1 MPKNKDVNRSQ
12 IESLLDDSEMMEEIR
27 NAFPDS
33 EIPSTKPELSDLRE
47 TFGTRNK
54 QVREAAVQ
62 EAIVLAF
69 GRPSLLVQNS
79 KYATPESTTWKSRLR
94 KVGRYFNEVIPRVGR
109 VELFHHQD
117 YEWVGT
123 AWVIDDNTL
132 VTNRHVANI
141 FAQKT
146 SGGLIAFR
154 KNPAGIFI
162 TAAVDFREEHEVVL
176 DETVSIDHVAY
187 ISDDN
192 ASSPDVAFMK
202 VKRGSR
208 LPDPIPLASVS
219 AKKGDMVSVIGY
231 PAWDGRRNGV
241 PEMNRIFKDIF
252 NVKRLAPGYIT
263 NNPGGRLT
271 HDCSTLGGNSGSPVI
286 NTSGEAVGLHFAGR
300 FLTANHG
307 VDVNVVKRLLRSMGA
322 TSVRPG
328 SFDADEMEEA
338 RTVDFYNDRKGY
350 QENFFGRHRD
360 LFVPLPKLTASQQ
373 VEAAKIE
380 GKTRESSYVLD
391 YMHFSSV
398 VNGERK
404 IPFFTAVNID
414 GSSLVRPR
422 RRRTT
427 WQIDPRID
435 RDQQAGN
442 ELYRHNQLDRGH
454 LVRRLD
460 PVWGSDDD
468 AEQAENDTFHY
479 TNAAP
484 QHALLNQRDWL
495 NLEDHL
501 LDALGE
507 HKMKCSVFTGP
518 VFADSDREY
527 RGVKIPEAFWK
538 VVALLQDDDTVTV
551 TAYLLG
557 QAAFLNDI
565 EFAFGDFK
573 TFRTSVAKVRQLTG
587 LEFDSLEILDPRS
600 ESESIEMLEVMLDPA
615 DALGI

>member
-1 MPKNKDVNRSQ
+1 MAKSTDVNRSQ

-27 NAFPDS
+27 NAFPAS

-69 GRPSLLVQNS
+69 GRPSLLVQNN

-94 KVGRYFNEVIPRVGR
+94 NVGRYFNEVIPRVGR

-123 AWVIDDNTL
+123 AWVIDDDTL

-146 SGGLIAFR
+146 IGGLIAFR
-154 KNPAGIFI
+154 KNPAGISI

-176 DETVSIDHVAY
+176 DETVEIDHVAY

-192 ASSPDVAFMK
+192 TSSPDVAFMK

-208 LPDPIPLASVS
+208 MPDPIPLASDS

-241 PEMNRIFKDIF
+241 PEMNRIFNDIF

-263 NNPGGRLT
+263 NDLGSRLT
-271 HDCSTLGGNSGSPVI
+271 HDCSTLGGNSGSPVV

-338 RTVDFYNDRKGY
+338 RTIDFYKNRKGY
-350 QENFFGRHRD
+350 EEDFFGPHRD
-360 LFVPLPKLTASQQ
+360 LFVPLPKLTAAQQ

-398 VNGERK
+398 INGERK
-404 IPFFTAVNID
+404 ISFFTAVNID

-422 RRRTT
+422 RRRTN

-442 ELYRHNQLDRGH
+442 ELYRHNRLDRGH

-495 NLEDHL
+495 NLEDYL

-538 VVALLQDDDTVTV
+538 IVALLQDDDTISV

-557 QAAFLNDI
+557 QAAFLSDI

-573 TFRTSVAKVRQLTG
+573 TFRTSVAKVRELTG
-587 LEFDSLEILDPRS
+587 LEFDSLEKLDPRS
-600 ESESIEMLEVMLDPA
+600 ENESTEVLEVMHHPA
-615 DALGI
+615 AALGI